1 MLKTSN
7 AVKPQTSYT
16 GALQEEAYA
25 VESTEPTQP
34 SSVTDPTPDELV
46 FAKRLEG
53 TPKQFDLASTKLL
66 QTLVRKGLAAEFGKD
81 GYARGHAWDKYVR

>member
-7 AVKPQTSYT
+7 AVKPQTSYA
-16 GALQEEAYA
+16 GAPQEEADA
-25 VESTEPTQP
+25 VESTEPTQ
-34 SSVTDPTPDELV
+34 DELV
-46 FAKRLEG
+46 LAKRLEG